1 MSTQADHGHELVPR
15 PEQTPDDD
23 RGCLRV
29 VLALPFSVLTLTAAY
44 FCWMAL
50 TIRPA
55 GVWDDDAYR
64 GIVLSC
70 VVTIAAAGSAVALW
84 LLPSVRRVMGWAWVA
99 PALVLGVTAAARWA
113 FGG

>member
-1 MSTQADHGHELVPR
+1 MTDPARPAAPAHPVPPADS
-15 PEQTPDDD
+15 DDD

-29 VLALPFSVLTLTAAY
+29 VLALPFAVLTLIAAY

-70 VVTIAAAGSAVALW
+70 VATIAAAGSAVVLW

-99 PALVLGVTAAARWA
+99 PALHLGVTAAARWA
-113 FGG
+113 VGG